1 MDLRIFVGD
10 ELIASIPEIP
20 INLVP
25 VLRAI
30 CDDKEF
36 RESLVEIPRVIEFL
50 PSLNRWGT
58 LRLKDRYDDR
68 SPLSVSALPIDTEK
82 ADRALLAKS
91 MAELNMLKRRVS
103 GAGNFAETIGSN
115 LDELSRKLG
124 ESMLAEELD
133 KFTQDGVNFKL
144 EQDEFFQINK
154 ERMLEA
160 FIWLRIHG
168 HGGIIKEDVHFQ
180 SLRSALSQ
188 PSVDDAGNLP
198 EPENIDPLFVLEG
211 YLDRINAAQAEMQQ
225 AVAALRENGT
235 PTTADFPPEELFKRT
250 AIVKA
255 KITKQ

>member
-1 MDLRIFVGD
+1 MDLRIMVGD
-10 ELIASIPEIP
+10 ELIASAPEIP
-20 INLVP
+20 SNLIP
-25 VLRAI
+25 ILQAI

-36 RESLVEIPRVIEFL
+36 RTALVEIPKLPEFL
-50 PSLNRWGT
+50 SSLNRWGT

-68 SPLSVSALPIDTEK
+68 NPLSPNVLPLDTEK

-103 GAGNFAETIGSN
+103 GAGNLAETIGSN
-115 LDELSRKLG
+115 LDEVSRKLG
-124 ESMLAEELD
+124 DSMVADELD
-133 KFTQDGVNFKL
+133 KFTQDGVNYKL

-154 ERMLEA
+154 ERLVEA

-168 HGGIIKEDVHFQ
+168 HAGIIKEDVHFQ

-188 PSVDDAGNLP
+188 PQADDAGNLP
-198 EPENIDPLFVLEG
+198 VPEDIDPLFILEG
-211 YLDRINAAQAEMQQ
+211 YLDRINAAQTEMQQ
-225 AVAALRENGT
+225 AVAILRETGT
-235 PTTADFPPEELFKRT
+235 PTTADFPPEDLFKRT